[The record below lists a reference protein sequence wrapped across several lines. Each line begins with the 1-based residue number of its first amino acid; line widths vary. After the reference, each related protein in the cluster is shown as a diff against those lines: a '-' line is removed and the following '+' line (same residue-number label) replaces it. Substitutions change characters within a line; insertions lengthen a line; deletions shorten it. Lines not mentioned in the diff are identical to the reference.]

1 MADINTELDNI
12 KIMIDTV
19 KRDAGAGYRDS
30 ARDMLAKAAKK
41 INELVG
47 KF

>member
-1 MADINTELDNI
+1 MEDINTELDSI
-12 KIMIDTV
+12 KTMIDAA
-19 KRDAGAGYRDS
+19 KGEARAGYRNS
-30 ARDMLAKAAKK
+30 ARDILAKAAKK